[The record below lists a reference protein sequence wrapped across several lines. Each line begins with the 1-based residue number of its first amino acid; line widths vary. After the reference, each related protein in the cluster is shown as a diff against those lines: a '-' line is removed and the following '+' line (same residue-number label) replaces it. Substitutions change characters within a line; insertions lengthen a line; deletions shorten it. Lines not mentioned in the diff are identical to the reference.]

1 MKNNKYKI
9 LVLSDLKNSTNTLL
23 KSTVS
28 LAKIINGEI
37 VLFHVKKPTEIV
49 ERESQL
55 SAFRTINGEHYSID
69 KKIQNLINPISKDY
83 GINIKYKFAFGHI
96 KNEINN
102 HIEAYKP
109 DIIVLGK
116 RKSKPLNFIGDNMAS
131 FVLKKHEGVIMIA
144 ASENALEPNKDIS
157 LGFLNN
163 MEDAF
168 RMEFSDALMGHAQKP
183 LKSFKIVNKSNTLK
197 EVQVPTDKKTVEYV
211 FEQGDNTIATLS
223 NYLSKNNINL
233 LCVDRANEN
242 TDNKGNLVKSD
253 IKDVISKLNVSLLLT
268 SVHT

>member
-9 LVLSDLKNSTNTLL
+9 LVLSDLKNSTSMVL

-28 LAKIINGEI
+28 LAKMINGEI
-37 VLFHVKKPTEIV
+37 EFFHVKKPTEIV

-55 SAFRTINGEHYSID
+55 SAFRTINGEHYNID

-116 RKSKPLNFIGDNMAS
+116 RQSKPLNFIGDNMAS

-144 ASENALEPNKDIS
+144 ADENALEPNEEIS

-163 MEDAF
+163 KEDAF
-168 RMEFSDALMGHAQKP
+168 NMEFSDALMLHTQKP

-197 EVQVPTDKKTVEYV
+197 QDQTPTDKKTVEYV

-242 TDNKGNLVKSD
+242 AENKDNLVKSD
-253 IKDVISKLNVSLLLT
+253 IKEVISKLNVSLLLT
-268 SVHT
+268 GVHT